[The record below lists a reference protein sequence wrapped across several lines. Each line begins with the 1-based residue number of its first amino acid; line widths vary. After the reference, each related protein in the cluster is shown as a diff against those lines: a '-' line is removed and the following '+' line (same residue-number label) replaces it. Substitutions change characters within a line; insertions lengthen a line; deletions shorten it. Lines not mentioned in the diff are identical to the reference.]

1 MTWLSWRQFRGQAY
15 VALVFLGVV
24 AVAFAVTGPG
34 LAHYYSTVVA
44 TCQGRGDC
52 DVVTGLLLDKQR
64 LLSGLSVVV
73 LIVPAIIG
81 VFWGAP
87 LVARELEAGTFRLAW
102 TQSVTR
108 TRWLAVKLAVVGLGS
123 VAVAGLFTLMVT
135 WWSSPF
141 DSVRADRFRP
151 DFFAERGIVPLGY
164 AAFAFT
170 LGVTVGLLVRR
181 TLPAMATT
189 LAAFVA
195 VRVITTLFVRP
206 YLMPAA
212 HLDVPLDETRMGFY
226 RASGSGQ
233 FSLHPEAPDLPNA
246 WVHSTTI
253 VDAAGNAMPQDAVTT
268 LCPGIQL
275 PVPGGPLG
283 DGPTKVPDNVKD
295 TVHGCVSQLSA
306 QYHVLVTYQPASRY
320 WLFQA
325 LEAGLFLG
333 LSLLLAGFCFWWL
346 RRRVS

>member
-15 VALVFLGVV
+15 VALGFLAVV
-24 AVAFAVTGPG
+24 GLAFAVTGPG

-44 TCQGRGDC
+44 TCQARGDC

-64 LLSGLSVVV
+64 LLRSLSVVV
-73 LIVPAIIG
+73 LVVPAVIG

-123 VAVAGLFTLMVT
+123 VATAGLFSLLVT
-135 WWSSPF
+135 WWSSPL
-141 DSVRADRFRP
+141 DTVQADRFRP

-181 TLPAMATT
+181 TLPAMAATLVGFVALRVVTT
-189 LAAFVA
+189 LW
-195 VRVITTLFVRP
+195 VRP
-206 YLMPAA
+206 HLMPPQ
-212 HLDVPLDETRMGFY
+212 HLTIPLDETRIGFF
-226 RASGSGQ
+226 RTSDSGPFG
-233 FSLHPEAPDLPNA
+233 LHPEAPDLPNA

-253 VDAAGNAMPQDAVTT
+253 IDASGHVMPQDAVST
-268 LCPGIQL
+268 LCPGIRL
-275 PVPGGPLG
+275 PVPGPGGSSP
-283 DGPTKVPDNVKD
+283 VPDNVKE
-295 TVHGCVSQLSA
+295 TIRGCVSELST

-320 WLFQA
+320 WPFQA
-325 LEAGLFLG
+325 LETGIFLG
-333 LSLLLAGFCFWWL
+333 LSLLLAGFCFWWI

>member
-15 VALVFLGVV
+15 VAAGFLAVV

-44 TCQGRGDC
+44 TCESRGDC

-64 LLSGLSVVV
+64 LLRSLSFVV
-73 LIVPAIIG
+73 LVVPAIIG

-135 WWSSPF
+135 WWSSPM
-141 DSVRADRFRP
+141 DTLQADRFRP

-170 LGVTVGLLVRR
+170 FGVTVGLLVRR

-189 LAAFVA
+189 LVAFVA
-195 VRVITTLFVRP
+195 VRVMTTLYVRP
-206 YLMPAA
+206 YLMPAV
-212 HLDVPLDETRMGFY
+212 HLDVPLDGSRIGFF
-226 RASGSGQ
+226 RPEGSGA
-233 FSLHPEAPDLPNA
+233 FALHPEPPDLPNA

-253 VDAAGNAMPQDAVTT
+253 VDAAGNAMPQDAITT
-268 LCPGIQL
+268 LCPSVQL
-275 PVPGGPLG
+275 PVPGPGG
-283 DGPTKVPDNVKD
+283 GTTQVPDNVKD
-295 TVHGCVSQLSA
+295 TIQGCLSSLSS

-320 WLFQA
+320 WAFQA
-325 LEAGLFLG
+325 LETGLFLG
-333 LSLLLAGFCFWWL
+333 LSALLAGFCFWWI